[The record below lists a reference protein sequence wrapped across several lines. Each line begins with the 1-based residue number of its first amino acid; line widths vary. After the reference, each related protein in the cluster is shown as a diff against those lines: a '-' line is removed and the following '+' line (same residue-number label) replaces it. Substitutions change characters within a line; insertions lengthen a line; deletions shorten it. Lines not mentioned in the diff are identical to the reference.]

1 MGVVLHESIYANL
14 FSTSKF
20 RFWDLFQLDV
30 EKSIWTR
37 VEKIIHEKFI
47 IPPCPFDKCLI
58 PSFSSYQLCP
68 WIIWTVLFKVIKVP
82 IEY

>member
-30 EKSIWTR
+30 EKLIWTR

-47 IPPCPFDKCLI
+47 IPLM
-58 PSFSSYQLCP
+58 S
-68 WIIWTVLFKVIKVP
+68 IW
-82 IEY
+82 